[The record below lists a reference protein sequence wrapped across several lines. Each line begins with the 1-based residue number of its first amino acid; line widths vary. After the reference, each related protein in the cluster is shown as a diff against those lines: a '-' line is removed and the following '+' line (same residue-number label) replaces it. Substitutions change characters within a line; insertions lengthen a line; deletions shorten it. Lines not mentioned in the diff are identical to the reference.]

1 MLRAFSLNKLIAAFA
16 AAVLSLGLA
25 SGPAHAQFSPSK
37 PIDLVIPAGTG
48 GGADQIARLLS
59 SLIEEQGLSPYP
71 FVPVNKAGE
80 SGAQALDYMTGEAD
94 PNHTVMVT
102 LNSFYTTPVI
112 QDDVDADP
120 LAFTPI
126 GLMGI
131 DTFLLWVPNTPE
143 YENVT
148 DLESY
153 VEAVKQAGGEWV
165 MGGTGTGQEDSI
177 LTAMIEA
184 EFGITVEYQP
194 YPGGGTVAE
203 NLVRQNV
210 DSTVNNPAEQID
222 YWRANMSRPL
232 VQFTDER
239 QDIFSNVPTAQE
251 VGTDIVYYMQR
262 SINGAPAMSDA
273 AQQWYM
279 DVFKTV
285 FESDRWRDYCQ
296 SEGMN
301 CDEWVAGS
309 DLAAFHRDNFARHR
323 ELIEQVGAEAIMGEP
338 TD

>member
-1 MLRAFSLNKLIAAFA
+1 MLRAFSLNKLITGV
-16 AAVLSLGLA
+16 AVAMLSLGLA
-25 SGPAHAQFSPSK
+25 AGSAHAQFSPSK
-37 PIDLVIPAGTG
+37 PIDLVIPAGSG

-59 SLIEEQGLSPYP
+59 SLIEEQGLSSYP
-71 FVPVNKAGE
+71 FVPVNKAGD
-80 SGAQALDYMTGEAD
+80 SGAEALNYMTGEAD
-94 PNHTVMVT
+94 SNHAVMVT
-102 LNSFYTTPVI
+102 LNSFYTTPII
-112 QDDVDADP
+112 QEGVDVDP

-131 DTFLLWVPNTPE
+131 DTFLLWVPNTSS

-153 VEAVKQAGGEWV
+153 VEAVRQEDGEWV

-203 NLVRQNV
+203 NLVRQNI

-239 QDIFSNVPTAQE
+239 QDIFPNVPTAQE
-251 VGTDIVYYMQR
+251 QGTDIVYYMQR
-262 SINGAPAMSDA
+262 SINGAPSMSQA
-273 AQQWYM
+273 AQQWYI
-279 DVFKTV
+279 DLFSKVFR
-285 FESDRWRDYCQ
+285 SDQWRAYCE

-301 CDEWVAGS
+301 CEEWVAGS
-309 DLAAFHRDNFARHR
+309 ELAAFHRDNFARHR
-323 ELIEQVGAEAIMGEP
+323 ELIEQVGAEAIMGESN
-338 TD
+338 

>member
-1 MLRAFSLNKLIAAFA
+1 MLRAFSLNRLITGVA

-25 SGPAHAQFSPSK
+25 AGPAHAQFSPSK

-59 SLIEEQGLSPYP
+59 SLIEEQGLSSYP
-71 FVPVNKAGE
+71 FVPMNKAGD
-80 SGAQALDYMTGEAD
+80 SGADALRYMTGEAD
-94 PNHTVMVT
+94 PNHAVMVT
-102 LNSFYTTPVI
+102 LNSFYTTPI
-112 QDDVDADP
+112 IKEDLDVDP

-131 DTFLLWVPNTPE
+131 DTFLLWVPNTKA

-148 DLESY
+148 DLKSY
-153 VEAVKQAGGEWV
+153 VEAVKQAGGEWT

-184 EFGITVEYQP
+184 EFGIEVEYQP

-203 NLVRQNV
+203 NLVRQNI
-210 DSTVNNPAEQID
+210 DSSVNNPAEQID

-232 VQFTDER
+232 VQFTNER
-239 QDIFSNVPTAQE
+239 QEIFPNIPTAQQ

-262 SINGAPAMSDA
+262 SINGAPAMSQA
-273 AQQWYM
+273 AQQWYI
-279 DVFKTV
+279 DVFSKV
-285 FESDRWRDYCQ
+285 FKSQRWRAYCN

-301 CDEWVAGS
+301 CEEWVAGS
-309 DLAAFHRDNFARHR
+309 ELAAFHRDNFARHR
-323 ELIEQVGAEAIMGEP
+323 ELIEQVGAEAIMG
-338 TD
+338 DSN